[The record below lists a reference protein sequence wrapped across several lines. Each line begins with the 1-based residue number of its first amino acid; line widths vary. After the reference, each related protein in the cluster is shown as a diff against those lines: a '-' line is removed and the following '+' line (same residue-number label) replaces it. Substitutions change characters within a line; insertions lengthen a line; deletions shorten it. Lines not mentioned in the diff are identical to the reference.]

1 MASPAITFSILKTH
15 ASNKQLEKDSSG
27 YYKVTLGAINS
38 FNSAG
43 QFYIADGVK
52 ELVEDSSSLL
62 AKRLKSGYLNGEME
76 HPEYKQGM
84 TKEAYLLRT
93 LKIDM
98 TNISHHIK
106 EIMFIPTE
114 TNSGLASH
122 PKTIRVMGWVKPS
135 GPKGHL
141 LQQAIDNPDQNVAF
155 SIRCLTKDEYIGGVY
170 IKKILQ
176 IITWDWVLAP
186 GISIANSWDTLSTES
201 MDLCSFKL
209 EELLDKN
216 GDLKS
221 KLGIG
226 FEDDDTRAM
235 IQGVIDQVKA
245 DSKSS
250 ILSRW

>member
-15 ASNKQLEKDSSG
+15 AANKQLEKDNAG

-52 ELVEDSSSLL
+52 ELIEDSSSLL
-62 AKRLKSGYLNGEME
+62 AKRLKGGYLHGEME

-84 TKEAYLLRT
+84 SKETYLLRT

-98 TNISHHIK
+98 SNVSHHIK

-114 TNSGLASH
+114 TNSGLPSH
-122 PKTIRVMGWVKPS
+122 PKTIRVMGWVKPW
-135 GPKGHL
+135 GAKGHL
-141 LQQAIDNPDQNVAF
+141 LQQALDNPDQNVAF

-186 GISIANSWDTLSTES
+186 GISIANSWDTLSTECL
-201 MDLCSFKL
+201 DLCTFKL
-209 EELLDKN
+209 EDILDKN
-216 GDLKS
+216 GDLKARLGVGIEDEDA
-221 KLGIG
+221 KL
-226 FEDDDTRAM
+226 F
-235 IQGVIDQVKA
+235 IQNVVDKMKIE
-245 DSKSS
+245 SKSN
-250 ILSRW
+250 ILNRW